1 MTVLPESLNL
11 QRLMALI
18 LLVFSLLHQVVD
30 ALETAGTIHLPES
43 HAQVAADAWPDE
55 VQPPE
60 CANDDHSGCDH
71 CHGHTHIFISING
84 TKPAMP
90 FSSVIPHSR
99 EPFAQSALVLPD
111 QRPPIL

>member
-1 MTVLPESLNL
+1 MTLLPESLTL
-11 QRLMALI
+11 HRLVALI
-18 LLVFSLLHQVVD
+18 LLVFSLLHQVAD
-30 ALETAGTIHLPES
+30 ALEIAGMIHLPES
-43 HAQVAADAWPDE
+43 HTQVADDAWPDGP
-55 VQPPE
+55 QPPE
-60 CANDDHSGCDH
+60 CASGDHSGCDH
-71 CHGHTHIFISING
+71 CHGHTHIFISIDG

>member
-1 MTVLPESLNL
+1 MPESLTLN
-11 QRLMALI
+11 RLVALI
-18 LLVFSLLHQVVD
+18 LLVFFLLHQVAD
-30 ALETAGTIHLPES
+30 ALEIAGMIHLPES
-43 HAQVAADAWPDE
+43 HTQVVADTWPDGP
-55 VQPPE
+55 QPPE
-60 CANDDHSGCDH
+60 CASGDHSGCDH
-71 CHGHTHIFISING
+71 CHGHTHIFISIDG